1 VSKLY
6 ENYKASDVISTRNQ
20 KPRNINKTASRHII
34 IEMFKT
40 SDRGKILETTR
51 ELRYITKEKA

>member
-1 VSKLY
+1 
-6 ENYKASDVISTRNQ
+6 
-20 KPRNINKTASRHII
+20 
-34 IEMFKT
+34 MFKT